1 MTTFARLF
9 DHRPGSSPVHRA
21 PLGLKYLVVLAV
33 TVLVVSW
40 RAPLVALAALAVV
53 VVLHGAAGLI
63 GEFLAPLRRLWP
75 LLLVVG
81 LARWISEVWVR
92 PAGQAA
98 GPDVG
103 AAVLNAGVVVV
114 GVYAALTAA
123 RLLLLTTPGPD
134 LLDGMERF
142 FGLFRPL
149 GVHPQAAALAVNV
162 MVRSIPWVGTAVE
175 ETSEA
180 LAARGVRRT
189 PQRLMLPV
197 LVATVG
203 YARATGEAL
212 VARGLP
218 DEPEHRHQEDT
229 AP

>member
-1 MTTFARLF
+1 MTLLRGLL
-9 DHRPGSSPVHRA
+9 DHCPGTTPVHRA
-21 PLGLKYLVVLAV
+21 PLGLKYLVVLSV

-40 RAPLVALAALAVV
+40 RAPLVACAVLAVV
-53 VVLHGAAGLI
+53 VVLYGRAGLG

-92 PAGQAA
+92 PT
-98 GPDVG
+98 PDAPAPDLGG
-103 AAVLNAGVVVV
+103 AAMNAGVIVA

-123 RLLLLTTPGPD
+123 RLLLLTTPGPE

-142 FGLFRPL
+142 FGLLRPL

-162 MVRSIPWVGTAVE
+162 MVRSIPWVGTAVDQ
-175 ETSEA
+175 TSEA
-180 LAARGVRRT
+180 LAARGLRRT

-212 VARGLP
+212 AARGLP
-218 DEPEHRHQEDT
+218 EDQGASDQADT